1 VTPDEL
7 QQIIAEIA
15 GQLGPVSV
23 GEGFPNPVAGG
34 DGTLVY
40 PNLHSPN
47 FVHGVSGWAI
57 NQDGSAEFHSITL
70 PSGGGGMSAY
80 FAGTAPA
87 SPNVGDLW
95 YNTANGM
102 QLSQWN
108 GSTWTVYLLS
118 TGAIGLGAIVM
129 GQLASSVT
137 ARGLGGITT
146 TISASPP
153 SAGNFA
159 GDVWIDAS
167 TGYQLK
173 RWDGSAWVPVAWN
186 ASNVIQ
192 AGTILV
198 PQLNSSVTARAL
210 GGITT
215 TISSVTPL
223 APVAGDVWIDS
234 STPGY
239 VMRQYNGSA
248 WTALL
253 LDGTGSIKA
262 ATITAASIVAN
273 TITAAQIA
281 AGTITAGQI
290 QANTITAA
298 QIAANTI
305 TAAQIAANT
314 ITAGQI
320 QANTITA
327 GQLAAG
333 IVYAGIVDA
342 TTITAATFIG
352 GIFRGTNFLI
362 NNTGELYYSGTPA
375 LGNLVFSLGNASTDT
390 PGNTV
395 YPGFTS
401 YNPGS
406 TYAANM
412 TGGALALGTYSQ
424 LSTADATSAVLN
436 LAGYIA
442 FLGSAGLIGLS
453 SGKTAAADTP
463 ARLTLASQNQ
473 SGVTGGQ
480 INATGR
486 IVVAGET
493 WHAMGAFNA
502 NFSHGV
508 PAPAYKLN
516 ADATVSL
523 AGAVSVV
530 SGTTSGTVIT
540 LPTSTYFPIS
550 TKKWAVPISA
560 GTPAAAANVQ
570 VTINTSG
577 QIILSAGPTGA
588 AYSFNL
594 DCIRYPLD
602 Y

>member
-1 VTPDEL
+1 
-7 QQIIAEIA
+7 
-15 GQLGPVSV
+15 
-23 GEGFPNPVAGG
+23 
-34 DGTLVY
+34 
-40 PNLHSPN
+40 
-47 FVHGVSGWAI
+47 
-57 NQDGSAEFHSITL
+57 
-70 PSGGGGMSAY
+70 
-80 FAGTAPA
+80 
-87 SPNVGDLW
+87 
-95 YNTANGM
+95 
-102 QLSQWN
+102 
-108 GSTWTVYLLS
+108 
-118 TGAIGLGAIVM
+118 
-129 GQLASSVT
+129 
-137 ARGLGGITT
+137 
-146 TISASPP
+146 
-153 SAGNFA
+153 
-159 GDVWIDAS
+159 
-167 TGYQLK
+167 
-173 RWDGSAWVPVAWN
+173 
-186 ASNVIQ
+186 
-192 AGTILV
+192 
-198 PQLNSSVTARAL
+198 
-210 GGITT
+210 
-215 TISSVTPL
+215 
-223 APVAGDVWIDS
+223 
-234 STPGY
+234 
-239 VMRQYNGSA
+239 
-248 WTALL
+248 
-253 LDGTGSIKA
+253 
-262 ATITAASIVAN
+262 
-273 TITAAQIA
+273 
-281 AGTITAGQI
+281 
-290 QANTITAA
+290 
-298 QIAANTI
+298 
-305 TAAQIAANT
+305 
-314 ITAGQI
+314 
-320 QANTITA
+320 
-327 GQLAAG
+327 
-333 IVYAGIVDA
+333 
-342 TTITAATFIG
+342 
-352 GIFRGTNFLI
+352 
-362 NNTGELYYSGTPA
+362 
-375 LGNLVFSLGNASTDT
+375 
-390 PGNTV
+390 
-395 YPGFTS
+395 
-401 YNPGS
+401 
-406 TYAANM
+406 M